1 MMGFLQDIKDKIK
14 WYYRTEEVQEIVL
27 ENDFDFYSHPR
38 IKQLRKGVYKVGRDE
53 FYVMRMQKANQL
65 RLQSVPNPSCPSI
78 FFDLKEYK
86 AGDILRLTFKFP
98 VFQGSIG
105 VKIKRGQSYWV
116 KRIMSDFDCVLT
128 SDVDVPLERNFLDGY
143 VF

>member
-1 MMGFLQDIKDKIK
+1 M
-14 WYYRTEEVQEIVL
+14 
-27 ENDFDFYSHPR
+27 
-38 IKQLRKGVYKVGRDE
+38 
-53 FYVMRMQKANQL
+53 
-65 RLQSVPNPSCPSI
+65 PNPSCPSI